1 MSRKPLPKPTLT
13 PLPHDWRERVPTW
26 RIIAMLAQVPQSEY
40 LDEVRRF
47 EADMLA
53 EVRLSDN
60 WGQEWKAFCWRR
72 FKRPEM
78 RCAFCDKPDAQRPIM
93 CNPEDESSQ
102 KFRWFCNSWCQ
113 ARFETN
119 QPRPVEEP
127 ETLGWF

>member
-1 MSRKPLPKPTLT
+1 MPRKPLPKPTLT

-53 EVRLSDN
+53 EGRLSDD
-60 WGQEWKAFCWRR
+60 WQAQWREHCRRRMMER
-72 FKRPEM
+72 FGPVGRRSEPPE
-78 RCAFCDKPDAQRPIM
+78 
-93 CNPEDESSQ
+93 
-102 KFRWFCNSWCQ
+102 
-113 ARFETN
+113 
-119 QPRPVEEP
+119 V